1 MTAFLIA
8 TIVYFVLSL
17 GLGLIQ
23 IAISA
28 GSNSK
33 MSASAIGASAI
44 NIIISLVFITWSI
57 ILLAS

>member
-8 TIVYFVLSL
+8 TLVYFVLSL

-23 IAISA
+23 VALIA
-28 GSNSK
+28 GSKSK
-33 MSASAIGASAI
+33 SGGSAVVASAI